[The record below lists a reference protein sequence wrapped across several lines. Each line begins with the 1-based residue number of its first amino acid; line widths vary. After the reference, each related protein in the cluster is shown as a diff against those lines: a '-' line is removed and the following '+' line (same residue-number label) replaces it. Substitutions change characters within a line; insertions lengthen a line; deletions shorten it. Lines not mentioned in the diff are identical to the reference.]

1 MGAPG
6 CRLPPSAS
14 LPHPA
19 LGNATASLYAALGCG
34 TGRTNPVALTLAA
47 HACVAVWRAGSVCRV
62 AVSSLG
68 HTVADRGSTRALLL
82 VRHDTV
88 AALLAR
94 RAGAS
99 LAPGGSTAPVKVVAG
114 H

>member
-1 MGAPG
+1 MS
-6 CRLPPSAS
+6 RRRSSPSLS
-14 LPHPA
+14 EPA
-19 LGNATASLYAALGCG
+19 LDSAAAPLHAVLGCG
-34 TGRTNPVALTLAA
+34 TGRTNPVAFTLAA
-47 HACVAVWRAGSVCRV
+47 HACVAVWRVGSVCRV

-68 HTVADRGSTRALLL
+68 HTVADRSSTRALLL

-88 AALLAR
+88 AALIPR

-99 LAPGGSTAPVKVVAG
+99 LALGRGTAPVKVAAD

>member
-62 AVSSLG
+62 AMSSLG

-82 VRHDTV
+82 AGHDAM
-88 AALLAR
+88 AALRVR
-94 RAGAS
+94 RAGDS
-99 LAPGGSTAPVKVVAG
+99 LTVGRGTAPVKVVAG